1 MVKINNTAIGDG
13 YPCYITFEIGPTH
26 DGLDSA
32 KRLIK
37 HAADAGANAVK
48 FQISDPDREVSD
60 KTQMFSYGIL
70 KNRETGEIET
80 VEEPLY
86 DLLKKRSLAD
96 EEWVELK
103 KYSDELGIDFFSTVD
118 FKENIELL
126 VKLGCHSIKI
136 GSADVNHFPL
146 IRQAAK
152 TGMCIQLDTGMATLG
167 EIERAVDV
175 VRSEGNENII
185 IHHCP
190 SGYPA
195 RLDSINLKIIKTL
208 KKMFSYPIAF
218 SDHTPGNEMDI
229 AAVVLGAN
237 MVEKTITE
245 DRMIPSVE
253 HVMSI
258 EPNEMKDFVRTIREV
273 EIGLGT
279 GRRVMHSEEIKK
291 RNALRRSV
299 FLIESAK
306 KGQRLGDCKVE
317 FRRPGFGI
325 HSDQFEFLKD
335 NILVRN
341 IDSGQMVQFSD
352 LSWK

>member
-1 MVKINNTAIGDG
+1 MVKINNTIIGDG

-37 HAADAGANAVK
+37 HAANAGANAVK

-96 EEWVELK
+96 EQWIELK

-152 TGMCIQLDTGMATLG
+152 TGLCIQLDTGMATLG

-245 DRMIPSVE
+245 DRMTPSVE

-299 FLIESAK
+299 FLIEPAK

-317 FRRPGFGI
+317 FRRPGFGV
-325 HSDQFEFLKD
+325 HSDQFEFLKN
-335 NILVRN
+335 NILVRD
-341 IDSGQMVQFSD
+341 IDSGQIIQFSD

>member
-1 MVKINNTAIGDG
+1 MVKINNTTIGDG

-37 HAADAGANAVK
+37 HAANAGANAVK

-96 EEWVELK
+96 EQWIELK

-152 TGMCIQLDTGMATLG
+152 TGLCIQLDTGMATLG

-245 DRMIPSVE
+245 DRMTPSVE

-258 EPNEMKDFVRTIREV
+258 EPNEMKDFARTIREV

-299 FLIESAK
+299 FLIEPAK

-317 FRRPGFGI
+317 FRRPGFGV
-325 HSDQFEFLKD
+325 HSDQFEFLKN
-335 NILVRN
+335 NILVRD
-341 IDSGQMVQFSD
+341 IDSGQMIQFSD